1 MSINIALTRLTVIPC
16 SNSQVVSIVF
26 IVWGYQSL
34 VAGTLLFYI
43 TMLII
48 WHGPFMDYAIV
59 LIIIG
64 YIGYCVVFLR
74 LSSQAGVL
82 ASRTDGVRAEN
93 ALGDGRG
100 RSPKQ
105 ENNKHEQSK
114 LPSKRSKVYEV

>member
-1 MSINIALTRLTVIPC
+1 MGLSITSCRYFVILHYHADILAWAL
-16 SNSQVVSIVF
+16 
-26 IVWGYQSL
+26 
-34 VAGTLLFYI
+34 
-43 TMLII
+43 
-48 WHGPFMDYAIV
+48 HGLCYIV

-105 ENNKHEQSK
+105 EKATSTSSRNFPLK
-114 LPSKRSKVYEV
+114 EVKYMKSV